1 MSQRSTKKKKLGK
14 KIYLSA
20 EEKWQKLSIL
30 NYYYFFYKKTKY
42 NKVLNTYAKSVLLE
56 LRTGVIKPK
65 IS

>member
-1 MSQRSTKKKKLGK
+1 MSQRSTKKKTREKKLFEYWRK
-14 KIYLSA
+14 MTKTKYI
-20 EEKWQKLSIL
+20 KLL
-30 NYYYFFYKKTKY
+30 LLFFYKKTKY